1 MPDKYPVRYLPV
13 AEEDIL
19 SILDWIA
26 KDSPA
31 RALKFVDRLEEK
43 IGKLEQFPLLGRVP
57 RHYKLR
63 EYGYRVL
70 IVEDYLVFYIIRKKT
85 IEIHRVIRASRNL
98 DHLV

>member
-1 MPDKYPVRYLPV
+1 MPDKYSLRYLPV
-13 AEEDIL
+13 AEEDLI

-31 RALKFVDRLEEK
+31 RALKFVEKLEEK
-43 IGKLEQFPLLGRVP
+43 IGKLEQFPLMGRVP

-70 IVEDYLVFYIIRKKT
+70 IVEDHLVFYIIRKKI
-85 IEIHRVIRASRNL
+85 IEIHRVIRASRDL

>member
-1 MPDKYPVRYLPV
+1 MPGKYSLRYLPV
-13 AEEDIL
+13 AEEDLI

-26 KDSPA
+26 KDSPV
-31 RALKFVDRLEEK
+31 RALKFVDKLEEK

-57 RHYKLR
+57 RHHKLR

-70 IVEDYLVFYIIRKKT
+70 IVEDFLVFYITRKKT
-85 IEIHRVIRASRNL
+85 IEIHRVIIASRNL